1 VDFESLEKRWG
12 YNPAKCNH
20 ALFNKWILEGGL
32 VQVSQN
38 KDSVFRIPEAKW
50 LIGDRIASDL
60 FVT

>member
-1 VDFESLEKRWG
+1 LEKRWG
-12 YNPAKCNH
+12 YNPAKRNH

>member
-1 VDFESLEKRWG
+1 LEKRWG